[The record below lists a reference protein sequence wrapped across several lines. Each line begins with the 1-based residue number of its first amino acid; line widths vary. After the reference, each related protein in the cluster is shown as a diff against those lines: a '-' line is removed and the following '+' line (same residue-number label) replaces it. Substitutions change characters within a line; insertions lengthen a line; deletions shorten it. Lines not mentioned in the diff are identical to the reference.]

1 MADRVS
7 RILARSDRI
16 SDRAT
21 TAARKGKGKK
31 SERLRK
37 KSRKV
42 AAKARAV
49 ACKIDARGRKV
60 CRPKRRS
67 VNRNQWNPSVKCKKD
82 RY

>member
-21 TAARKGKGKK
+21 TAAQKGKGKK

-49 ACKIDARGRKV
+49 ACRINDRGKKV
-60 CRPKRRS
+60 CRPRRRRK
-67 VNRNQWNPSVKCKKD
+67 NTGGWNPSV
-82 RY
+82 RYKG